1 MAPGRDTAGPS
12 GAERQRLD
20 KWLWH
25 ARFAR
30 TRTLAARLVADGH
43 VRVNGVRAQAPARA
57 VKRDDVL
64 TLALVRTA
72 IAVRIRDFAERRGP
86 ADEARHLYE
95 LLTPAGQDGTAPPH
109 AGTFDPSGA

>member
-1 MAPGRDTAGPS
+1 MAQERDADRP

-30 TRTLAARLVADGH
+30 TRTLAAKLVTAGH
-43 VRVNGVRAQAPARA
+43 VRVNGARADAPARA

-64 TLALVRTA
+64 TLALARTA
-72 IAVRIRDFAERRGP
+72 LVVKIRDFGERRG
-86 ADEARHLYE
+86 AAEEARRLYE
-95 LLTPAGQDGTAPPH
+95 LLSPDQPPSEPH
-109 AGTFDPSGA
+109 D